1 MNVLIFHRGR
11 NHAHAAESNVGSFY
25 HAFSQIASDF
35 AFLPFGGGPR
45 KCVGDQFALMEATV
59 GLAMLVRRFHISLA
73 TSPEEVKLVTGATMH
88 TDGGLWC
95 NVAPRREREGA
106 GGLVAAAAAEGA

>member
-1 MNVLIFHRGR
+1 M
-11 NHAHAAESNVGSFY
+11 
-25 HAFSQIASDF
+25 
-35 AFLPFGGGPR
+35 
-45 KCVGDQFALMEATV
+45 
-59 GLAMLVRRFHISLA
+59 
-73 TSPEEVKLVTGATMH
+73 KLVTGATMH